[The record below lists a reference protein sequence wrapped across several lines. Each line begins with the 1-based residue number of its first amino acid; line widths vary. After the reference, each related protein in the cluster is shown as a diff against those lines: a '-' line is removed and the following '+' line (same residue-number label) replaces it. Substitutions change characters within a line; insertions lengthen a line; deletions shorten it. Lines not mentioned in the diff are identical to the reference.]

1 MGTKVGQHAPYANP
15 YPRSPAW
22 GCLISGKSTL
32 ESGSSM
38 KAEKGVTMPSL
49 RPAIHPTTSHQE
61 RGCPWR
67 IRFFCVFG
75 AALLLMGC
83 HLFDSPKSTSLPPP
97 TLSLVIPSHTQT
109 VGTTQQLSATAS
121 NGGGIT
127 WSIDSGG
134 GSLSTTGLFT
144 APATP
149 GTTVVRAALTGMAT
163 SYATDSIS
171 VVAAPL
177 TQTLLISS
185 PSAGKGGI
193 GQWNLYNPTTLAKS
207 STLAEAKGIP
217 EPSSAALSDENGE
230 TGYRGGFTYNAVDH
244 KFYAALD
251 RASMPA
257 LTGQGLSPEDSPGIV
272 VSFDPETDQLECL
285 ATIPLLTTYGTN
297 SPLIDFLTS
306 PLLSPDGKS
315 LILVAQGGG
324 ESMPGP
330 DGSAVSGGGVV
341 HVDIDP
347 ASPTFKRFTP
357 VYNFADHGRA
367 LPFNQQMVK
376 VDGKPRLV
384 RAGGLDMIFLVT
396 GEVHYNVQGQSS
408 SNPAKQMLLKPH
420 TAANW
425 AGPWEIASVAFSAPG
440 REQLLQPWWDEFS
453 DSYWYGANDNQT
465 DSAFWQIKS
474 KVGFGGPENHYFP
487 PSTTLGMRR
496 PVSIF
501 TVIGHNGA
509 YVINAGVDAAN
520 TDLNS
525 MKIIELSTN
534 PTTDP
539 IERKRLSAYE
549 TGTTQ
554 RLWPAGVGV
563 SPTTGLV
570 FLNGTSQPG
579 AQQIPAAI
587 ERTLANLPASTTMP
601 STAPYHSLPL
611 DTLYRGG
618 AGVSYLDMDG
628 PLPGSLD
635 AIDMANFALY
645 NLVRGSAALGWV
657 FVGAPALGGRATE
670 PIADRYIVTLALY
683 GGANGSGAVVKYD
696 RLTGKVT
703 SVPLGASTTG
713 QPVGQP
719 LQLASGLVLGG
730 TNTRTAAGLTP
741 TRSYQGVYTLDL
753 ATGATRDYPLPSAD
767 LVAQGKPQYTTALR
781 APLSFTRAA
790 NGTVW
795 SLVPY
800 YLHLLFS
807 PSVVLAPGLFALDA
821 ATGAPTGEFH
831 FFDAS
836 PGSTG
841 PAAGAQGY
849 LTPMA
854 AQGNVLVFV
863 TPTTFA
869 DAVDGSR
876 IWCVDL
882 ATRDANNRP
891 ASGSA
896 LLAPGGAAAD
906 AWWPLFGPTLS
917 KKTSQLYLMTTATGP
932 TTSPTRQVRI
942 LKMQVGS
949 PVTAA
954 PTFTPVLSVA
964 GGVDLPG
971 TPLFEASD
979 GNLYYGT
986 VSGRLMKFDPVGQ
999 TITVAGDLA
1008 TTPGINTDCRGF
1020 LSEASG
1026 GVLMGIVAD
1035 QDSTGAQ
1042 TARRAFRYTLAS
1054 GVMTSAVVDASDR
1067 DPHPGVTPILH

>member
-1 MGTKVGQHAPYANP
+1 M
-15 YPRSPAW
+15 R
-22 GCLISGKSTL
+22 
-32 ESGSSM
+32 
-38 KAEKGVTMPSL
+38 AEQGVPMPSL
-49 RPAIHPTTSHQE
+49 RPAIHPVPSTQE
-61 RGCPWR
+61 RRRPWR
-67 IRFFCVFG
+67 IRFFCAIG
-75 AALLLMGC
+75 TTLLLSGC
-83 HLFDSPKSTSLPPP
+83 HLFDGSKANPLPPP
-97 TLSLVIPSHTQT
+97 TVSLVIASHTQT

-127 WSIDSGG
+127 WTLDSGG
-134 GSLSTTGLFT
+134 GSISSMGLFT

-149 GTTVVRAALTGMAT
+149 GITVVRAALTGMT
-163 SYATDSIS
+163 SIYATDSIS

-193 GQWNLYNPTTLAKS
+193 GQWNLYDPATLAKA

-230 TGYRGGFTYNAVDH
+230 TGYRGGFTYNPVDH
-244 KFYAALD
+244 AFYAALD

-257 LTGQGLSPEDSPGIV
+257 LTPQGLSPDDPPGV
-272 VSFDPETDQLECL
+272 LVRFDPETDELECL
-285 ATIPLLTTYGTN
+285 ATIPLLTAYGTN
-297 SPLIDFLTS
+297 SPLSGFLTS
-306 PLLSPDGKS
+306 PVIRPDGKS

-330 DGSAVSGGGVV
+330 DGSLVSGGGVV

-347 ASPTFKRFTP
+347 ASPTFRRFTP
-357 VYNFADHGRA
+357 VYNFADYGRT

-384 RAGGLDMIFLVT
+384 KAGGADMIFLVT
-396 GEVHYNVQGQSS
+396 DEVRYNVQGQASR
-408 SNPAKQMLLKPH
+408 NPAKQMLLKPG
-420 TAANW
+420 TASNW
-425 AGPWEIASVAFSAPG
+425 AGPWTNFATATTAPG
-440 REQLLQPWWDEFS
+440 QEQLLQPWWDEFS

-474 KVGFGGPENHYFP
+474 KVTFGGLENHYFP

-496 PVSIF
+496 PVSVF

-509 YVINAGVDAAN
+509 FVINAGVDAAN

-534 PTTDP
+534 PTIDP
-539 IERKRLSAYE
+539 IERKRLTSYE

-587 ERTLANLPASTTMP
+587 ERTLANLPASTTTP

-635 AIDMANFALY
+635 AIDMANFAMY

-657 FVGAPALGGRATE
+657 FVGATALGGRSTE
-670 PIADRYIVTLALY
+670 PIADRYLVTLALY
-683 GGANGSGAVVKYD
+683 GGANGSGAVIKYD

-703 SVPLGASTTG
+703 SVPLGATTTG

-730 TNTRTAAGLTP
+730 TNSRTAAGLTP
-741 TRSYQGVYTLDL
+741 TRSYQGVYTLNPT
-753 ATGATRDYPLPSAD
+753 TGATRDYPLPFAD
-767 LVAQGKPQYTTALR
+767 LVAQGKPQNASAVR
-781 APLSFTRAA
+781 APYSFTQAA

-795 SLVPY
+795 GLMPYSLN
-800 YLHLLFS
+800 LLFS
-807 PSVVLAPGLFALDA
+807 PNVVLAPGLFALNA
-821 ATGAPTGEFH
+821 ATGAPTGEIH
-831 FFDAS
+831 FFDYS
-836 PGSTG
+836 PGIAG
-841 PAAGAQGY
+841 PAGGAAGY
-849 LTPMA
+849 LSPMA

-869 DAVDGSR
+869 DAADGSR
-876 IWCVDL
+876 VWCVDL
-882 ATRDANNRP
+882 ANRDANNRP

-896 LLAPGGAAAD
+896 LLAPGGAAGE
-906 AWWPLFGPTLS
+906 AWWPLFGPTRAS
-917 KKTSQLYLMTTATGP
+917 RSGQLYLMTTATGP

-942 LKMQVGS
+942 IKLQVGS

-964 GGVDLPG
+964 GAVDLPG

-986 VSGRLMKFDPVGQ
+986 VSGRLMKFDPVVQ
-999 TITVAGDLA
+999 AVTMVADLA
-1008 TTPGINTDCRGF
+1008 NTPGITTDCRGF
-1020 LSEASG
+1020 LSEANG

-1042 TARRAFRYTLAS
+1042 TARRAFRYTLSS
-1054 GVMTSAVVDASDR
+1054 GVMTSTLVEASDR